1 MDLLQMIDPAHLPF
15 IAVGCALLCVA
26 LLVIGFVLQALSG
39 VIDLLL
45 GILGALVDLLQG
57 GPGTWLG
64 CALAIITLAACAGI
78 AFLLIDAPNSCA
90 AHPTNFCRWLG
101 FIP

>member
-45 GILGALVDLLQG
+45 GILGAFVDLLQG
-57 GPGTWLG
+57 GPGAWLG

>member
-26 LLVIGFVLQALSG
+26 LLAIGFVLQALSG

-45 GILGALVDLLQG
+45 GILGAFVDLLQG
-57 GPGTWLG
+57 GPGAWLG
-64 CALAIITLAACAGI
+64 CALAIITLAVCAGI
-78 AFLLIDAPNSCA
+78 AFLLIDAPNSCT
-90 AHPTNFCRWLG
+90 AHPTNFCRWFG